1 MCVMFYGGINMSFSF
16 DFEKY
21 KKHNSMNYTDLF
33 DDEYDYE
40 YAEEYAFEDGFG
52 DEFGDD
58 ERY

>member
-1 MCVMFYGGINMSFSF
+1 MGFSF

-21 KKHNSMNYTDLF
+21 KKHNSMDYTDLF

-40 YAEEYAFEDGFG
+40 YAEEYVFE
-52 DEFGDD
+52 DEFGDE